1 MFELNLPEGPHS
13 ALAANVAPCS
23 TPLELP
29 TVLTAQNG
37 AVLKQ
42 ATRIAVSG
50 CPPTVAI
57 TNAQLKGNALLVT
70 VKLSANGT
78 VRISGQ
84 GLKTTTKKNLTAG
97 SHQIR
102 VALTKKGRSL
112 RFHHKKARVR
122 VSLTVG
128 KQAVAS
134 TAAVH
139 L

>member
-1 MFELNLPEGPHS
+1 MLDARLERKQLVISLRGASKRASAGACLSGEG
-13 ALAANVAPCS
+13 L
-23 TPLELP
+23 
-29 TVLTAQNG
+29 
-37 AVLKQ
+37 
-42 ATRIAVSG
+42 R
-50 CPPTVAI
+50 
-57 TNAQLKGNALLVT
+57 
-70 VKLSANGT
+70 
-78 VRISGQ
+78 
-84 GLKTTTKKNLTAG
+84 TTTKRNLPAG

-112 RFHHKKARVR
+112 RSHHKNARVR